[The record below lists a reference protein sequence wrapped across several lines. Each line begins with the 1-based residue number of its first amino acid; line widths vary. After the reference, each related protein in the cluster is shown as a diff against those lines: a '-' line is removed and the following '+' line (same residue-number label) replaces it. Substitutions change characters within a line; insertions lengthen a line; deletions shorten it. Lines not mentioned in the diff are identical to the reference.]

1 MSSLLEQA
9 IVDAKELKDAAI
21 KNAEVAIL
29 EKYSEEVKSAVS
41 QLLEVE
47 EDEMGLDLEPTT
59 EEEEIP
65 GAEMMSKLP
74 DAHADGEN
82 LCPCPDEEEEI
93 TIDFDQLRAEMEA
106 DEAEGEMMEPAE
118 VSAVDANSDEEIPLA
133 EDVEISAEALE
144 AILSEEDC
152 AACGK
157 AACECESEVNEEET
171 VETAEATSEEE
182 TQELTEEL
190 EVDVKPV
197 SDGWLGASDQ
207 EREDAEVASLAA
219 QRDDEAAEEL
229 SAAKEALKD
238 LEEKL
243 NRTKSAA
250 AKLTQKIEESEKTI
264 TLMGERL
271 AEVNLTNAKLLYTNR
286 VLDSNSLNERQKSNI
301 VEAISKALSVEEAK
315 TIYETLQS
323 TVVDV
328 RNTKTPQSLSEA
340 VNKRPSPFLPR
351 RNAESKK
358 PAKSAL
364 VEQMQRLAGIK
375 RDKQE
380 KTIT

>member
-1 MSSLLEQA
+1 MNEMSSLLEQA

-47 EDEMGLDLEPTT
+47 EDEMGLDLEA
-59 EEEEIP
+59 EETP
-65 GAEMMSKLP
+65 GEEMMDNLP
-74 DAHADGEN
+74 EAHADGEN

-144 AILSEEDC
+144 AILSEEE
-152 AACGK
+152 A
-157 AACECESEVNEEET
+157 EEEETVTEEEET

-190 EVDVKPV
+190 EVDIKPV

-207 EREDAEVASLAA
+207 EREHAADASLAA

-243 NRTKSAA
+243 NRTKNAA
-250 AKLTQKIEESEKTI
+250 AKLTQKLEESEKTI

-328 RNTKTPQSLSEA
+328 QNTRTPQSLSEA

-351 RNAESKK
+351 RNAESKT

-375 RDKQE
+375 RDK
-380 KTIT
+380 

>member
-106 DEAEGEMMEPAE
+106 DEAGGEMMEPAE
-118 VSAVDANSDEEIPLA
+118 VSAVDVNSDEEIPLA

-144 AILSEEDC
+144 AILSEAE
-152 AACGK
+152 
-157 AACECESEVNEEET
+157 EEETVTEEEET
-171 VETAEATSEEE
+171 VETAESTSEEE

-243 NRTKSAA
+243 NRTKGAA

-351 RNAESKK
+351 RNAESKT

-364 VEQMQRLAGIK
+364 VNQMQRLAGIK
-375 RDKQE
+375 RDK
-380 KTIT
+380 

>member
-47 EDEMGLDLEPTT
+47 EDEMGLDLET
-59 EEEEIP
+59 EETP
-65 GAEMMSKLP
+65 GEEMMDNLP
-74 DAHADGEN
+74 EAHADGEN

-106 DEAEGEMMEPAE
+106 DEAEGEMMEPME
-118 VSAVDANSDEEIPLA
+118 VSAVDTDSDEEIPLA

-144 AILSEEDC
+144 AILSEEE
-152 AACGK
+152 A
-157 AACECESEVNEEET
+157 EEEETVTEEEET

-207 EREDAEVASLAA
+207 EREDASDASLAA

-243 NRTKSAA
+243 NRTKNAA
-250 AKLTQKIEESEKTI
+250 AKLTQKLEESEKTI

-323 TVVDV
+323 AVVDV
-328 RNTKTPQSLSEA
+328 QNTRTPQSLSEA

-351 RNAESKK
+351 RNAESKT

-380 KTIT
+380 KTITQYFRR

>member
-47 EDEMGLDLEPTT
+47 EDEMGLDLEA
-59 EEEEIP
+59 EETP
-65 GAEMMSKLP
+65 GEEMMDNLP
-74 DAHADGEN
+74 EAHADGED

-106 DEAEGEMMEPAE
+106 DEAEGEMMEPME
-118 VSAVDANSDEEIPLA
+118 VSAVDTDSDEEIPLA

-144 AILSEEDC
+144 AILSEEE
-152 AACGK
+152 A
-157 AACECESEVNEEET
+157 EEEETVTEEEET
-171 VETAEATSEEE
+171 VETAEATSEEK

-190 EVDVKPV
+190 EVDVEPV
-197 SDGWLGASDQ
+197 SNGWLGASDQ
-207 EREDAEVASLAA
+207 EREDAATASLAA

-243 NRTKSAA
+243 NRTKNAA
-250 AKLTQKIEESEKTI
+250 AKLTQKLEESEKTI

-328 RNTKTPQSLSEA
+328 QNTRTPQSLSEA

-351 RNAESKK
+351 RNAESKT

-375 RDKQE
+375 RDK
-380 KTIT
+380 

>member
-9 IVDAKELKDAAI
+9 IVDAKELKDAAM

-47 EDEMGLDLEPTT
+47 EDEMEMGLEAPLDAEPA
-59 EEEEIP
+59 P
-65 GAEMMSKLP
+65 GEEMMDSLP
-74 DAHADGEN
+74 AAHADGEA
-82 LCPCPDEEEEI
+82 LCSCPDEEEEI

-106 DEAEGEMMEPAE
+106 DEASGEMAEPMP
-118 VSAVDANSDEEIPLA
+118 VSAVDPEGEEEIPLA

-144 AILSEEDC
+144 AILSEDETEEEETVTE
-152 AACGK
+152 K
-157 AACECESEVNEEET
+157 EET

-197 SDGWLGASDQ
+197 SDGWIGASDQ

-219 QRDDEAAEEL
+219 QRDGEVAEEL

-243 NRTKSAA
+243 NRTKGAA

-351 RNAESKK
+351 RNAESKT